1 MMVHYT
7 YNINKCLVLKVRKGG
22 EKQKGKE
29 ERKIRKQAASNLY
42 MSKTKEGKLGFQE
55 VEVVIEA
62 IGSSLLRFSP
72 QIWTSISCFRNF

>member
-1 MMVHYT
+1 MSGF
-7 YNINKCLVLKVRKGG
+7 KSQERG

-29 ERKIRKQAASNLY
+29 ESKIRKQAASNLY

-62 IGSSLLRFSP
+62 IGSSLLCFST